1 MKKDVFVIGVD
12 FGTDSVRSLV
22 VNAATGQEAGSAVHY
37 YPRWKQGLYC
47 DAALQQYRQHPL
59 DYLEGLEESIK
70 GALQQCP
77 PGTAALVK
85 GISVDTTGST
95 PVAVNEQGTPLALLP
110 GFEENPNAMFVL
122 WKDHTSNEEAA
133 LINEIAHANG
143 IDYTKYCGGIYS
155 SEWFWAKILHII
167 KTDAAVRESAVSWVE
182 HCDWIPGVL
191 TGHNQVDTL
200 PRSRCAAGHKAMWH
214 EAWSGLPPAD
224 FLEKLHP
231 CLRKYD
237 KMFSDT
243 VVATVSAGTISQQWA
258 ERLGIPADTVIG
270 TGAFDA
276 HMGAV
281 GAGIQPYALC
291 RVIGTSTCDIL
302 MAPMEEAGHLFVK
315 GICGQVDGSVV
326 PGMLGLEAGQSAYGD
341 VYAWLRKLIMQPL
354 YVLMKEDEEQLAAA
368 ESKLLGYL
376 AEQAQLLPLKEQDPL
391 VLDWFNGRRT
401 PDANHTLKSSVVG
414 LHLGIDAVQLFRAL
428 VEATAF
434 GARSIVE
441 RFVKE
446 GVPIHEVL
454 ALGGVAKKSGYA
466 MQVLADVLN
475 RPIKIVR
482 SEHACA
488 LGAAMFAAVC
498 AGVHADVAA
507 AQTAMSSGFE
517 TTWHPRPEQVA
528 YYAKRYPKFLE
539 LGAFTEKLYA

>member
-1 MKKDVFVIGVD
+1 MKKDAFVIGVD
-12 FGTDSVRSLV
+12 FGTDSVRALV
-22 VNAATGQEAGSAVHY
+22 VNAATGEEAGSAVHY

-47 DAALQQYRQHPL
+47 DAGLQQYRQHPL

-77 PGTAALVK
+77 AGTAALVR

-133 LINEIAHANG
+133 LINEVAHANET
-143 IDYTKYCGGIYS
+143 DYTKYCGGIYS
-155 SEWFWAKILHII
+155 SEWFWAKILHIV
-167 KTDAAVRESAVSWVE
+167 KTDAAVGENAVSWVE
-182 HCDWIPGVL
+182 HCDWIPAVL
-191 TGHNQVDTL
+191 TGNSSVNTL
-200 PRSRCAAGHKAMWH
+200 LRSRCAAGHKAMWH
-214 EAWSGLPPAD
+214 EAWNGLPPAD

-231 CLRKYD
+231 CLRKYSD
-237 KMFSDT
+237 MFSNT
-243 VVATVSAGTISQQWA
+243 VVATVSAGNISADWA
-258 ERLGIPADTVIG
+258 TRLGIPADTVIG

-341 VYAWLRKLIMQPL
+341 VYAWLRNLIMKPL
-354 YVLMKEDEEQLAAA
+354 YALMKDDKAQLDAI
-368 ESKLLGYL
+368 EGKLLGYL
-376 AEQAQLLPLKEQDPL
+376 AEQAQQLPLKEQDPL

-401 PDANHTLKSSVVG
+401 PDANHTLKSSVTG

-441 RFVKE
+441 RFVNE

-454 ALGGVAKKSGYA
+454 ALGGVAKKSAYA

-482 SEHACA
+482 SENACA

-498 AGVHADVAA
+498 ADLYPDVAA
-507 AQTAMSSGFE
+507 AQAGMSSGFE

-528 YYAKRYPKFLE
+528 YYAARYPKFLE

>member
-22 VNAATGQEAGSAVHY
+22 VNATTGQEAGSAVHY
-37 YPRWKQGLYC
+37 YSRWKQGLYC

-133 LINEIAHANG
+133 LINEVAHANG

-155 SEWFWAKILHII
+155 SEWFWAKILHIV
-167 KTDAAVRESAVSWVE
+167 KSDAAVREHAVSWVE

-191 TGHNQVDTL
+191 TGHNEVASL

-214 EAWSGLPPAD
+214 EAWNGLPPAD

-231 CLRKYD
+231 CLRKYEN
-237 KMFSDT
+237 MFSDT
-243 VVATVSAGTISQQWA
+243 VVATVSAGAISAEWA

-302 MAPMEEAGHLFVK
+302 MAPMEEAGDLFVK

-354 YVLMKEDEEQLAAA
+354 YALMKDESEQLAAV

-376 AEQAQLLPLKEQDPL
+376 AEQAQQLPLKEQDPL

-498 AGVHADVAA
+498 AGVHPDVAA

-517 TTWHPRPEQVA
+517 TSWHPRPEQVA